1 MSTFLLPD
9 LGEGLADAEI
19 VSWRVHVG
27 EQVALNQVVAE
38 VETAKALVELPS
50 PYSGFVTAL
59 LAEEG
64 AVVPVG
70 SPIIAIEE
78 ASGDATAPPPAAK
91 TGHNGHAP
99 TSPALAGPA
108 QAHPEERVPVLVG
121 YGVGAAPASRRGE
134 RTAPISYRG
143 RARQR
148 PDADTE
154 TRTPVTGLRRRTAEA
169 MTRSA
174 FTAPHATVF
183 LSVDATATVE
193 LVEDLRSMPEYA
205 DRKLTPL
212 ALVAR
217 ALVLALRE
225 QPALGASWDESDNTI
240 VTRNAVNLGFA
251 TATPRGLV
259 VPNVKHAERL
269 NLAELAAALD
279 DAVTRARE
287 GRAAPS
293 LFTGGTIT
301 ITNVGVFGV
310 DGGTAIINPGEAAIL
325 CVGAISPRP
334 WAARGELAV
343 RQVCP
348 LSLSVD
354 HRVADGESAAKL
366 LASVGAVLE
375 NPARVL
381 ALS

>member
-27 EQVALNQVVAE
+27 EHVALNQVVAE

-50 PYSGFVTAL
+50 PYSGTVTAL

-78 ASGDATAPPPAAK
+78 PA
-91 TGHNGHAP
+91 HNGHVPADPAP
-99 TSPALAGPA
+99 
-108 QAHPEERVPVLVG
+108 PEQPQERIPVLVG
-121 YGVGAAPASRRGE
+121 YGVGAAPTSRRDE

-143 RARQR
+143 SARR
-148 PDADTE
+148 RSGSDTDA
-154 TRTPVTGLRRRTAEA
+154 RTPVTGLRRRMAEA

-193 LVEDLRSMPEYA
+193 LVETLRAMPEFA
-205 DRKLTPL
+205 QNGQGAHRKLTPL
-212 ALVAR
+212 AVVAR
-217 ALVLALRE
+217 ALVLALRD
-225 QPALGASWDESDNTI
+225 QPSLNASWDESDH
-240 VTRNAVNLGFA
+240 AVVAHGAVHLGLA
-251 TATPRGLV
+251 TATARGLV

-269 NLAELAAALD
+269 SLVELADALD
-279 DAVTRARE
+279 GLVTRARE
-287 GRAAPS
+287 GSSAPHE
-293 LFTGGTIT
+293 LTGGTIT

-334 WAARGELAV
+334 WAAKGELAV
-343 RQVCP
+343 RHVCP
-348 LSLSVD
+348 LSLSFD
-354 HRVADGESAAKL
+354 HRVADGEAAAKL
-366 LASVGAVLE
+366 LASVGSVLE